1 MRPSHPGC
9 ILVGVPERISEVT
22 ALLAEVLAPRA
33 PLTVIVDGGDPGAA
47 ADFAARLAAAFPAS
61 SRAWSIDAVLG
72 LIGPGAGGF
81 DSALNVLEPATDQV
95 LVYLRGGPRNRFT
108 SGDGERRAQVVI
120 DHRDP
125 DWPVIRHVHPSL
137 ADPDRWYLSESRAFF
152 AARAANWDVKFGD
165 DLPAYAKAVQEAG
178 VRPGDTA
185 LDVGCGTGR
194 ALPALAGAVGPAGR
208 VIGLDCTP
216 DMLAEACRAG
226 RNSPATLIVGD
237 ARRLPLADATVDV
250 IFAAGLI
257 NHLPDPV
264 AGLTE
269 LARATRPGGTLAMF
283 HPVGRAALA
292 TRHGRTLRP
301 DEALAEARLAPLLA
315 EAGWILTSYE
325 DGEDR
330 FLALAKRI

>member
-1 MRPSHPGC
+1 M
-9 ILVGVPERISEVT
+9 GVPERISEVT

-47 ADFAARLAAAFPAS
+47 ANFAAKLAAAFPAS

-72 LIGPGAGGF
+72 LTGPGAGGV
-81 DSALNVLEPATDQV
+81 DSALNVLEPATDQI
-95 LVYLRGGPRNRFT
+95 LVYLRGGPRNRFAA
-108 SGDGERRAQVVI
+108 GDGERRAQVVI

-125 DWPVIRHVHPSL
+125 DWPVIRHVHPRL

-152 AARAANWDVKFGD
+152 TARAANWDVKFGD
-165 DLPAYAKAVQEAG
+165 DLPAYAKAVHEAG
-178 VRPGDTA
+178 VRPGDVA

-194 ALPALAGAVGPAGR
+194 ALPALATAVGPAGR

-216 DMLAEACRAG
+216 DMLGEACRAG
-226 RNSPATLIVGD
+226 RNTAATLIVGD
-237 ARRLPLADATVDV
+237 ARRLPFAGGAVDV

-269 LARATRPGGTLAMF
+269 LARVTRPGGTLAMF

-301 DEALAEARLAPLLA
+301 DEALAETRLTPLLA
-315 EAGWILTSYE
+315 GAGWVLTSYE
-325 DGEDR
+325 DGDDR

>member
-1 MRPSHPGC
+1 M
-9 ILVGVPERISEVT
+9 PERISEVT

-47 ADFAARLAAAFPAS
+47 AAFAARLAAAFPPS

-72 LIGPGAGGF
+72 LTGPGGGGS

-95 LVYLRGGPRNRFT
+95 LVYLRGGPRNRFAG
-108 SGDGERRAQVVI
+108 GDGERRAQVVI

-152 AARAANWDVKFGD
+152 TARAANWDVKFGD
-165 DLPAYAKAVQEAG
+165 DLPAYAKAVGEAG
-178 VRPGDTA
+178 VRPGDTV

-194 ALPALAGAVGPAGR
+194 ALPALAGAAGPAGR

-216 DMLAEACRAG
+216 DMLAEASRAG
-226 RNSPATLIVGD
+226 RDSAATLLVGD
-237 ARRLPLADATVDV
+237 ARRLPIADATIDV
-250 IFAAGLI
+250 VFAAGLI

-264 AGLTE
+264 AGVTE
-269 LARATRPGGTLAMF
+269 LARVTRPGGTLAMF

-301 DEALAEARLAPLLA
+301 DEALGESRLAPLLA
-315 EAGWILTSYE
+315 GAGWVLTSYE
-325 DGEDR
+325 DADDR
-330 FLALAKRI
+330 FLAVARRL

>member
-1 MRPSHPGC
+1 M
-9 ILVGVPERISEVT
+9 PERISEVT

-47 ADFAARLAAAFPAS
+47 ADFASRLAAAFPAS
-61 SRAWSIDAVLG
+61 ARAWSIDAVLG
-72 LIGPGAGGF
+72 LTGPGRGGGF

-95 LVYLRGGPRNRFT
+95 LVYLRGGPRNRFAA
-108 SGDGERRAQVVI
+108 GDGERRAQVVI

-165 DLPAYAKAVQEAG
+165 DLPAYARAVREAG
-178 VRPGDTA
+178 VRPGDVV

-194 ALPALAGAVGPAGR
+194 ALPALAAAAAPGGR
-208 VIGLDCTP
+208 VIGLDFTP
-216 DMLAEACRAG
+216 DMLAEAARAG
-226 RNSPATLIVGD
+226 RDASATLLVAD
-237 ARRLPLADATVDV
+237 ARRLPIATGAADV

-264 AGLTE
+264 AGLAE
-269 LARATRPGGTLAMF
+269 LARVTRPGGTIAMF

-301 DEALAEARLAPLLA
+301 DEPLGAARLAPLLA
-315 EAGWILTSYE
+315 GAGWVLTSYE

-330 FLALAKRI
+330 FLALATRL